1 MSRVTSRSRAT
12 RVVSV
17 GELAFDTNTV
27 VRFAFYATLG
37 VGPWVGGA
45 LIERL
50 LGAALD

>member
-12 RVVSV
+12 CVVSV
-17 GELAFDTNTV
+17 RELAFDANTAL
-27 VRFAFYATLG
+27 RFAFYATLG
-37 VGPWVGGA
+37 VGSWVGAA